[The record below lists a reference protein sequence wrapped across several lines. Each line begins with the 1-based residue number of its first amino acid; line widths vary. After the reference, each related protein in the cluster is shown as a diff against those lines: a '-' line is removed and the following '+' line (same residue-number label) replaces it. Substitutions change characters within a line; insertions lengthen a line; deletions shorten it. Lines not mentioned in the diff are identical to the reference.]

1 MQMMTSMDRFN
12 DAGASQPAKSSLQKS
27 AIAFCHNLS
36 ESECFGEIKY
46 FCQASKMVSS
56 FSCLELC
63 QFVLQF
69 VTALSWASPI
79 LGRTD
84 FQNQVMNGWSAK
96 QKLIF
101 LSSRLLK
108 KSLNQKSK
116 QVQSMQNIAGPYMS
130 FKHCVSSATNLAAN
144 FGCDW
149 FWFMSKTVSKIFVI
163 WFQSS
168 STRQGAENT

>member
-1 MQMMTSMDRFN
+1 MDRFN

-69 VTALSWASPI
+69 VIAQSWARASEVRKR
-79 LGRTD
+79 GGGSDRE
-84 FQNQVMNGWSAK
+84 AE
-96 QKLIF
+96 
-101 LSSRLLK
+101 
-108 KSLNQKSK
+108 
-116 QVQSMQNIAGPYMS
+116 
-130 FKHCVSSATNLAAN
+130 
-144 FGCDW
+144 
-149 FWFMSKTVSKIFVI
+149 
-163 WFQSS
+163 
-168 STRQGAENT
+168 RQRDRETQR